1 MVDTMSGY
9 GPLPELSDV
18 VKVSAL
24 YGAVGSPG
32 NTILQ
37 RGYAPQELRSEDK
50 QVPIGIEN

>member
-1 MVDTMSGY
+1 MAGLVPYRNSG
-9 GPLPELSDV
+9 DV

-24 YGAVGSPG
+24 CGAVGSPG

-37 RGYAPQELRSEDK
+37 PGYAPQELRSEDK